1 MTRVGDNAVK
11 TYILNL
17 LLCEYMLVRGKLMDM
32 DSYQR
37 FILQKM
43 WRAILSGF
51 GFFVSYIVSSPA
63 NNG

>member
-1 MTRVGDNAVK
+1 
-11 TYILNL
+11 
-17 LLCEYMLVRGKLMDM
+17 MLVRGKLMDM

-37 FILQKM
+37 FSLQKM